1 MSQGGRVRVD
11 AAWVHERITSAVNE
25 IVGDPRV
32 LRASGSAGRARSQG
46 RVKEQV
52 WACTCGL
59 PGSTSN
65 WLSRTRCRVC
75 GKRAPQLV
83 APGSPQ
89 GQVLGDP
96 PKRTK
101 SQDRRGI
108 RTTSPSK
115 WENGPPA
122 PLRGSSSSAS
132 PERVPAGPAKQE
144 QGKSPTK
151 GKGQGTGSVTRP
163 WDLQFK
169 AQSDRPISL
178 ERSHAKAQTVV
189 AKCSLVVQGLMDK
202 LTSARKELV
211 TAQEE
216 DPHLLANIWRQ
227 GTMTPASTEGFQ
239 D

>member
-1 MSQGGRVRVD
+1 MGCRWESTPMSQGGRVRVD

-89 GQVLGDP
+89 GQVQGDP

-115 WENGPPA
+115 WEQGPPA
-122 PLRGSSSSAS
+122 PLRGGRAGHQRSRAPPAQGERPSAHGA
-132 PERVPAGPAKQE
+132 PAGA
-144 QGKSPTK
+144 G
-151 GKGQGTGSVTRP
+151 
-163 WDLQFK
+163 
-169 AQSDRPISL
+169 
-178 ERSHAKAQTVV
+178 H
-189 AKCSLVVQGLMDK
+189 
-202 LTSARKELV
+202 SADGR
-211 TAQEE
+211 A
-216 DPHLLANIWRQ
+216 A
-227 GTMTPASTEGFQ
+227 
-239 D
+239 